1 MTGVNG
7 PNGGHRGRLGSLML
21 EDVRCHRFQRLPQTL
36 GWHVPRPSRRPAGR
50 SRKGQAIVET
60 ALLLPI
66 LMLLVMGSADLGRV
80 FYYSIA
86 VTNAAR
92 EAARQ
97 GTYWDPIS
105 ASNTYDSYSQVLTA
119 AQKEVPS
126 DVTLSLPT
134 SSPSHC
140 LTGAPSSW
148 SIYYPTQPN
157 SGYVFICFD
166 GNDSQSTAAT
176 QTIQVVILYNF
187 SPVTPLAQVVGTS
200 LIQVEASTTMQVQKQ
215 Q

>member
-1 MTGVNG
+1 MTRVNG
-7 PNGGHRGRLGSLML
+7 PNGGDAKRIWRVMLGTEM
-21 EDVRCHRFQRLPQTL
+21 RCHRF
-36 GWHVPRPSRRPAGR
+36 SY

-80 FYYSIA
+80 FYYAIA
-86 VTNAAR
+86 VTNSAR

-97 GTYWDPIS
+97 GTYYDPIS
-105 ASNTYDSYSQVLTA
+105 NSNTYDSYGQVLTA

-148 SIYYPTQPN
+148 GIYYPTQPN
-157 SGYVFICFD
+157 TGWVFICFD
-166 GNDSQSTAAT
+166 GNDSQTTAAT
-176 QTIQVVILYNF
+176 QTIQVTILYNF
-187 SPVTPLAQVVGTS
+187 SPVTPLATVVGQS
-200 LIQVEASTTMQVQKQ
+200 LIKVEASTVMQVQKQ

>member
-1 MTGVNG
+1 MTSVNG
-7 PNGGHRGRLGSLML
+7 PNGRDRKRLSSPML
-21 EDVRCHRFQRLPQTL
+21 ESVRCQRLQQLPQTL

-50 SRKGQAIVET
+50 SKKGQAIVET

-80 FYYSIA
+80 FYYAIA

-97 GTYWDPIS
+97 GSYYDPVS
-105 ASNTYDSYSQVLTA
+105 GSNTYDSYGEVLAA

-126 DVTLSLPT
+126 DVTLSLPA

-140 LTGAPSSW
+140 LTGSPSSW

-157 SGYVFICFD
+157 
-166 GNDSQSTAAT
+166 A
-176 QTIQVVILYNF
+176 
-187 SPVTPLAQVVGTS
+187 
-200 LIQVEASTTMQVQKQ
+200 
-215 Q
+215 

>member
-1 MTGVNG
+1 MTRVNG
-7 PNGGHRGRLGSLML
+7 PNGGDRMRRRGLML
-21 EDVRCHRFQRLPQTL
+21 DGMRCQP
-36 GWHVPRPSRRPAGR
+36 VSY

-97 GTYWDPIS
+97 GTYYDPLS
-105 ASNTYDSYSQVLTA
+105 ASNAYDTYGLVLA
-119 AQKEVPS
+119 AARNEVPA
-126 DVTLSLPT
+126 DVTLNYPT

-140 LTGAPSSW
+140 LTGSPSSW
-148 SIYYPTQPN
+148 RVDYPTQPN
-157 SGYVFICFD
+157 SGYVYVCFD
-166 GNDSQSTAAT
+166 GNDSQSGPAQ
-176 QTIQVVILYNF
+176 QTI
-187 SPVTPLAQVVGTS
+187 
-200 LIQVEASTTMQVQKQ
+200 K
-215 Q
+215 

>member
-1 MTGVNG
+1 
-7 PNGGHRGRLGSLML
+7 ML
-21 EDVRCHRFQRLPQTL
+21 KADMRCHRLT
-36 GWHVPRPSRRPAGR
+36 H

-80 FYYSIA
+80 FYYAIA

-97 GTYWDPIS
+97 GTYYDPVS
-105 ASNTYDSYSQVLTA
+105 ASNAYDSYAQVLTT
-119 AQKEVPS
+119 AQNEVPS
-126 DVTLSLPT
+126 DVTLSLPA
-134 SSPSHC
+134 SAPSHC

-148 SIYYPTQPN
+148 SIYYPSQPN
-157 SGYVFICFD
+157 TGYVFICFD
-166 GNDSQSTAAT
+166 GNDSQSAAAT
-176 QTIQVVILYNF
+176 QTIQVTILYNF
-187 SPVTPLAQVVGTS
+187 SPVTPLAQVVGAS
-200 LIQVEASTTMQVQKQ
+200 LVQIEASTTMQVQKQ

>member
-1 MTGVNG
+1 MTRVNG
-7 PNGGHRGRLGSLML
+7 PNGGDLKGIRGVML
-21 EDVRCHRFQRLPQTL
+21 DDVRCHRF
-36 GWHVPRPSRRPAGR
+36 SY

-80 FYYSIA
+80 FYYAIS

-97 GTYWDPIS
+97 GTYYDPIS
-105 ASNTYDSYSQVLTA
+105 SSNAYDSYAQVLAA

-126 DVTLSLPT
+126 DVTLSLPAST
-134 SSPSHC
+134 PSHC

-157 SGYVFICFD
+157 TGYVFICFD
-166 GNDSQSTAAT
+166 GNDSQTTAAT
-176 QTIQVVILYNF
+176 QTIQVTILYNF
-187 SPVTPLAQVVGTS
+187 SPVTPLAEVVGAS
-200 LIQVEASTTMQVQKQ
+200 LVQVEASTAMQVQNQ